1 MLHQPVTPSCKVTNV
16 WTSGKRDDR
25 KKQTPVR
32 VHQFSLQ
39 NLASRFNNN
48 ASSNLD
54 LANSRNS
61 LSLSG
66 AAPKTLREKCA
77 LAQSLPPTTTTII
90 PLDALTSITHPSVMN
105 ASSGAPVLV
114 SSQTST
120 PSSSSSSL
128 NNNNNHRHNVVPART
143 RHIQRAVYNT
153 IQQQQDK
160 MWISQPVLPIPSSTA
175 AATTQLRSMQNLC
188 SDLTFTIHSPSNYLH
203 HAITRSDSK
212 SFHHSVEEL
221 PLPPGWS
228 VDFTMRGRKYFVDH
242 NTKTTHW
249 SHPLETEGLPT
260 GWEKVQSPT
269 HGTYYVKY
277 VFLASLLILTILIS
291 VTSHEELNT
300 NTLVPHSMG
309 LLDLHFKGNCP
320 YHNRIFISITL

>member
-1 MLHQPVTPSCKVTNV
+1 MRRRSCQVSLVSFCKNMIQITPSSVTNV

-25 KKQTPVR
+25 KKQDATR

-39 NLASRFNNN
+39 NLTTRIHN
-48 ASSNLD
+48 ATSSSLD
-54 LANSRNS
+54 LNTSRNS
-61 LSLSG
+61 LSSG
-66 AAPKTLREKCA
+66 GVAKTLREKCA
-77 LAQSLPPTTTTII
+77 LAQPLPPTTTTII
-90 PLDALTSITHPSVMN
+90 PLDALTSVTHPSLIN
-105 ASSGAPVLV
+105 SSAVAPVIM

-128 NNNNNHRHNVVPART
+128 NNNNIEAKRQVILDGT
-143 RHIQRAVYNT
+143 RRLQRVCYNT

-160 MWISQPVLPIPSSTA
+160 MWISQPVLPIPSSNTP
-175 AATTQLRSMQNLC
+175 ATIQLRSMQNLC
-188 SDLTFTIHSPSNYLH
+188 SELPFSLCTPSSYLRNALSNSQSIRHSS
-203 HAITRSDSK
+203 
-212 SFHHSVEEL
+212 EEL

-269 HGTYYVKY
+269 HGTYYVK
-277 VFLASLLILTILIS
+277 
-291 VTSHEELNT
+291 
-300 NTLVPHSMG
+300 
-309 LLDLHFKGNCP
+309 
-320 YHNRIFISITL
+320 

>member
-1 MLHQPVTPSCKVTNV
+1 M
-16 WTSGKRDDR
+16 
-25 KKQTPVR
+25 
-32 VHQFSLQ
+32 
-39 NLASRFNNN
+39 ASRFNNN
-48 ASSNLD
+48 TSSSLD
-54 LANSRNS
+54 LTTNRNS
-61 LSLSG
+61 LSP
-66 AAPKTLREKCA
+66 APKTLREKCA

-90 PLDALTSITHPSVMN
+90 PLDALTSITHPSVLN
-105 ASSGAPVLV
+105 STSVAPVLV

-128 NNNNNHRHNVVPART
+128 NNNTNHKHRVVSAET
-143 RHIQRAVYNT
+143 RHLQRAVYSS

-188 SDLTFTIHSPSNYLH
+188 SDLTFAIHSPSNHLLH
-203 HAITRSDSK
+203 ALPRSDSQ
-212 SFHHSVEEL
+212 SFRHSSEEL

-269 HGTYYVKY
+269 HGTYYVK
-277 VFLASLLILTILIS
+277 
-291 VTSHEELNT
+291 
-300 NTLVPHSMG
+300 
-309 LLDLHFKGNCP
+309 
-320 YHNRIFISITL
+320 

>member
-1 MLHQPVTPSCKVTNV
+1 MA
-16 WTSGKRDDR
+16 
-25 KKQTPVR
+25 R
-32 VHQFSLQ
+32 VNQFSLQ

-48 ASSNLD
+48 TSSNLD
-54 LANSRNS
+54 LTTSRSS
-61 LSLSG
+61 LSPG
-66 AAPKTLREKCA
+66 GVPKTLREKCA

-90 PLDALTSITHPSVMN
+90 PLDALTSITHPSVIN
-105 ASSGAPVLV
+105 ASAAAAAAVAPVLV

-128 NNNNNHRHNVVPART
+128 NNHKNTNQQQLPLIPAGSRHL
-143 RHIQRAVYNT
+143 QRAIHNS

-188 SDLTFTIHSPSNYLH
+188 TDLTFAIRPPSNYPH
-203 HAITRSDSK
+203 HALPRSDSQ
-212 SFHHSVEEL
+212 SFRHSSEEL

-269 HGTYYVKY
+269 HGTYYVK
-277 VFLASLLILTILIS
+277 
-291 VTSHEELNT
+291 
-300 NTLVPHSMG
+300 
-309 LLDLHFKGNCP
+309 
-320 YHNRIFISITL
+320 